1 MAPPTTADA
10 AGAFVLEKAKEYWEG
25 EDEDGIL
32 WADFEYDFRGWT
44 EPTFDLVSSK
54 SLTKL
59 RDNLKNR
66 GVFIKTGSAYKIAKT
81 LTATTLAGDD
91 PQVDHRSYFEVEA
104 AYGNLYRFEVN
115 LRLPGKA
122 WYYTGEAPHGRP
134 HVPTAIVRTT

>member
-10 AGAFVLEKAKEYWEG
+10 AEAFVLEKAKEYWEG

-66 GVFIKTGSAYKIAKT
+66 GVLPSLSTMRQR
-81 LTATTLAGDD
+81 DD
-91 PQVDHRSYFEVEA
+91 PGLLQFLGGGVELFPSRRHL
-104 AYGNLYRFEVN
+104 N
-115 LRLPGKA
+115 
-122 WYYTGEAPHGRP
+122 
-134 HVPTAIVRTT
+134 AIGA